1 MKRKARLGFAAV
13 VLVGAVAYLMYTG
26 VRETAVYYI
35 TVEEFAQRRH
45 SLVGEGVRIAGRVT
59 PGSVQRRMSPRGEE
73 VWFELGDF
81 QDDGHVTPVIRVFY
95 VGVVPD
101 MFRDEGGS
109 DVIVEG
115 QYDGSI
121 LRAQTVL
128 TSCPSK
134 YEAIEPGSDSQG
146 TRK

>member
-1 MKRKARLGFAAV
+1 MRRKARFGFAAL
-13 VLVGAVAYLMYTG
+13 VLVGVVTYLMYVG

-35 TVEEFAQRRH
+35 TVDEFATRRDM
-45 SLVGEGVRIAGRVT
+45 LAGQGVRVAGRVT
-59 PGSVQRRMSPRGEE
+59 PGSVQRRMTPRGEE
-73 VWFELGDF
+73 VWFELGEF
-81 QDDGHVTPVIRVFY
+81 KDDGQATPVVRVFY

-115 QYDGSI
+115 QYDGSV

-134 YEAIEPGSDSQG
+134 YEPVEPASGSQPAG
-146 TRK
+146 N